1 MTLFVRSLLITCY
14 IVISIPFCA
23 SALFGDDDAFQ
34 VNCHASDNS
43 SRGHLR
49 TSYIADLPDKLVY
62 FRIDQ
67 GFSYGRMLD
76 QRMSNLHYTGP
87 GGVLSFAR
95 HVRAG
100 NYISEIRF
108 AQVAFHF
115 AQPVHEGTMVYNPVV
130 GAGYMRL
137 QALQTRSAV
146 DLHVGGQA
154 ELYGNMRMA
163 SSMGNSFLFSDI
175 SGQLKASGQASYG
188 LFLFDRLWQFEF
200 TLSAALAGYG
210 IRLPEYGVNY
220 HVADHGGAYMFNR
233 ESLVLHPG
241 NYAHFCTGIY
251 YKGSLGRQHNPNRF
265 RIGYAWDYYSIKG
278 SHDLNVYHA
287 SHQLV
292 LAFYFLMN

>member
-1 MTLFVRSLLITCY
+1 MTFFVRSFLMVCCV
-14 IVISIPFCA
+14 VIFIPFR
-23 SALFGDDDAFQ
+23 ALAIYGDGYGVQ
-34 VNCHASDNS
+34 LSCNASDNS
-43 SRGHLR
+43 TRGHLR
-49 TSYIADLPDKLVY
+49 ASYIADLPDKLVY

-76 QRMSNLHYTGP
+76 QRMSNLHYAGP
-87 GGVLSFAR
+87 GGGLSFAR
-95 HVRAG
+95 HVRTG

-115 AQPVHEGTMVYNPVV
+115 AQPVHEGTMVYNPVL
-130 GAGYMRL
+130 GAGYTRL
-137 QALQTRSAV
+137 QALRTRSAV
-146 DLHVGGQA
+146 DLYVGGQA
-154 ELYGNMRMA
+154 ELYGNTRIAA
-163 SSMGNSFLFSDI
+163 SMSNSFLFSDL

-188 LFLFDRLWQFEF
+188 LYLFDRLWQFEF
-200 TLSAALAGYG
+200 TFAAALAGYG

-220 HVADHGGAYMFNR
+220 HLAEHGGTYMLNS
-233 ESLVLHPG
+233 ENLVLHPG

-265 RIGYAWDYYSIKG
+265 RIGYAWDYYRIKG